1 MRAMILH
8 LALISLVAA
17 LPCST
22 SAGPGGVLLPLPV
35 SARPQDSG
43 QKGGGWQEQG
53 SMLVTF
59 VNAEGQ
65 FKSLMAQQGW
75 SFLHSVP
82 ITPGNTR
89 TLYAWRRGNQETT
102 LMLWRIDVGK
112 TGYSWGVSSAKTS
125 SAKAPRAKTK

>member
-1 MRAMILH
+1 MRAGTLH

-17 LPCST
+17 LPCVT
-22 SAGPGGVLLPLPV
+22 TAAPRGVLPLPV
-35 SARPQDSG
+35 SARPQGGG

-53 SMLVTF
+53 MLPVTF
-59 VNAEGQ
+59 VHAEGQ
-65 FKSLMAQQGW
+65 FKSLMAQRGW
-75 SFLHSVP
+75 RFLHSVP